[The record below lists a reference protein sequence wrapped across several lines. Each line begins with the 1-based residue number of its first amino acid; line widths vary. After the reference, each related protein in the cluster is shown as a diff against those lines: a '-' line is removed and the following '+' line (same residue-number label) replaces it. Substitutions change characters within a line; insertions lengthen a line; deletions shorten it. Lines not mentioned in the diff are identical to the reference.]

1 MTDGER
7 LVWATSYS
15 IAFSRASD
23 PVVASQVAATAVV
36 ELRETA
42 ARRRLPVDGPREDDL
57 SSVEVDER
65 LFLDEIVNV
74 P

>member
-15 IAFSRASD
+15 IAFARGNDAVIS
-23 PVVASQVAATAVV
+23 SQIAATAVTR
-36 ELRETA
+36 LRETA
-42 ARRRLPVDGPREDDL
+42 AKRRLPVDGPREDDL
-57 SSVEVDER
+57 A
-65 LFLDEIVNV
+65 FLDEIVNV

>member
-1 MTDGER
+1 VTDGER

-15 IAFSRASD
+15 IAFARGSD
-23 PVVASQVAATAVV
+23 AVVASQVAATAVV
-36 ELRETA
+36 QLRETA
-42 ARRRLPVDGPREDDL
+42 ARRRLPVDGPRVDDL
-57 SSVEVDER
+57 SLAEVDAR

>member
-15 IAFSRASD
+15 FALELGAD
-23 PVVASQVAATAVV
+23 VVAAVRGATRAVLQ
-36 ELRETA
+36 LREVA
-42 ARRRLPVDGPREDDL
+42 IRRRPIDGTFVI
-57 SSVEVDER
+57 SQADER
-65 LFLDEIVNV
+65 ELLDEIVNV